1 MRKAFVFIVGILLI
15 CEGLSARDKSEK
27 MRRVSF
33 GAAAGWAYLLGLD
46 DYAQEL
52 IHSHRTLFY
61 TLNAAYRALPGDSSL
76 YDSAFGYP
84 MLEGGFL
91 LVDYSHIHLHMENRY
106 TPYISGLGYMA
117 AAYGAFR
124 RDIVRSERF
133 SLSYSLENGIGLS
146 TRPYNRVDN
155 IDNELIGSPV
165 SVYFGLGLQGKCRV
179 ARHWELYAS
188 VDLKHFSNGALDR
201 PNKGANTVGLSAGL
215 RYYPV
220 PEKLVFPVRNRQGK
234 TFDKYF
240 YCDISVGWAAKSLI
254 DEWFLYYYMI
264 SPQDPRYRTSV
275 FPVYSALT
283 ATVAPMFRYRL
294 KYASG
299 IGVDYMYMP
308 YVDRLKEVDKEKGM
322 KGLVYSPHS
331 VGISLR
337 HEVFYKRFS
346 LYFSFGYYLFR
357 KIGVESSDFN
367 KEQYK
372 YIPVE
377 KEKPYY
383 ETLGLRY
390 TIPGLECVYIGYQV
404 KAHLLKADCMAL
416 SVGIRLE
423 KLKKRGGCTI

>member
-61 TLNAAYRALPGDSSL
+61 TLNAAYRALPGDRSL

-91 LVDYSHIHLHMENRY
+91 LADYSHIRLHMENRH

-124 RDIVRSERF
+124 RDIVRSGRF

-220 PEKLVFPVRNRQGK
+220 PEKLLFPVRNRQGK

-254 DEWFLYYYMI
+254 DEWFLYYYG
-264 SPQDPRYRTSV
+264 D
-275 FPVYSALT
+275 
-283 ATVAPMFRYRL
+283 
-294 KYASG
+294 
-299 IGVDYMYMP
+299 
-308 YVDRLKEVDKEKGM
+308 
-322 KGLVYSPHS
+322 
-331 VGISLR
+331 
-337 HEVFYKRFS
+337 FYK
-346 LYFSFGYYLFR
+346 L
-357 KIGVESSDFN
+357 N
-367 KEQYK
+367 
-372 YIPVE
+372 P
-377 KEKPYY
+377 
-383 ETLGLRY
+383 
-390 TIPGLECVYIGYQV
+390 
-404 KAHLLKADCMAL
+404 
-416 SVGIRLE
+416 
-423 KLKKRGGCTI
+423 